1 MEKWFK
7 DFINKRIEVS
17 KKEVTT
23 PENVV
28 ETVLK
33 YPENYSA
40 RTLKLAKAIQ
50 ISGAPSKGPISEYF
64 QESSQRVVK
73 GETNANN
80 R

>member
-7 DFINKRIEVS
+7 DFMNKRIEAS

-33 YPENYSA
+33 YPENYSP
-40 RTLKLAKAIQ
+40 RTLEIANSIKNR
-50 ISGAPSKGPISEYF
+50 KGVP
-64 QESSQRVVK
+64 
-73 GETNANN
+73 NANN

>member
-7 DFINKRIEVS
+7 DFINKRIEAS

-40 RTLKLAKAIQ
+40 RTLKIANSINR
-50 ISGAPSKGPISEYF
+50 KGGP
-64 QESSQRVVK
+64 
-73 GETNANN
+73 NANN